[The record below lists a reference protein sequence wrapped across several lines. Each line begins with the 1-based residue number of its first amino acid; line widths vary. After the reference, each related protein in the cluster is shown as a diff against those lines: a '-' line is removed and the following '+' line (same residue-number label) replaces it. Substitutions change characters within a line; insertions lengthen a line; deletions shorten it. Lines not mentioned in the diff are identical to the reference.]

1 MKGKLRAAGLIL
13 SAGVI
18 SFLVFGIWLLLLTL
32 LLEYF
37 KWREALEAQLLTDFF
52 LKPIALV
59 LLASWVLLSGLFLKR
74 PHVTKWGRSL
84 LYIYFAVCVLPYFL
98 SFTVNPSF

>member
-1 MKGKLRAAGLIL
+1 MNEKLRAAGLIL
-13 SAGVI
+13 VAGVL
-18 SFLVFGIWLLLLTL
+18 SFLVFGIWLLLLTF

-37 KWREALEAQLLTDFF
+37 KSHGAFEAQLFIDSF

-74 PHVTKWGRSL
+74 SGVTKWGRRL
-84 LYIYFAVCVLPYFL
+84 FYIYFAVCVLPYFL
-98 SFTVNPSF
+98 SFGIKPSV

>member
-1 MKGKLRAAGLIL
+1 MKEKLRAAGLIL
-13 SAGVI
+13 AAGVL

-37 KWREALEAQLLTDFF
+37 KAHGAFEAQLFIDSFI
-52 LKPIALV
+52 KPIALV

-74 PHVTKWGRSL
+74 PGVTKWGRRL
-84 LYIYFAVCVLPYFL
+84 FYIYLAVCALPYFL
-98 SFTVNPSF
+98 SFGIKPAA